1 MRYNEADWLRVLI
14 STKKSAGLDSP
25 MDFQFASPTR
35 LILGRGRLAQLP
47 ETAARLGKNAFVVL
61 DPSIRLHPPIL
72 EALRALASRQIRM
85 SEYVKPAGEPE
96 VESVNQAA
104 EAARQGECDLVISI
118 GGGSAIDLGKAVA
131 GLVTNGGNIQDYL
144 EGVGTGREADRPALP
159 HIAVPTTA
167 GTGAEV
173 TRNAVIRS
181 ARDRFKKSF
190 RSPYLYPSIAI
201 LDAELTIPLP
211 PEQTAYSGMDAITQL
226 IESFICKKANPITD
240 ALALAG
246 LAMAL
251 RSIRE
256 VYQDGA
262 NLDRREEMLLAS
274 TLSGICLANAG
285 LGLAH
290 GFASGLGALYNVP
303 HGKACAILLPH
314 ALKFNRCAR
323 LDKLAQIGQL
333 LTGETDLSPSEYA
346 DALILYVN
354 ELNREFGIPPDLKS
368 FHIPKE
374 DHALLVEMSMGNS
387 MAGNPVEVVP
397 AIARTILE
405 ALT

>member
-1 MRYNEADWLRVLI
+1 
-14 STKKSAGLDSP
+14 
-25 MDFQFASPTR
+25 MDFQFATPTR
-35 LILGRGRLAQLP
+35 LILGRGRIAELP
-47 ETAARLGKNAFVVL
+47 EAAARWGKRAFVVL
-61 DPSIRLHPPIL
+61 ENSIRGHSSVQQALH
-72 EALRALASRQIRM
+72 ALSVRLTQV

-96 VESVNQAA
+96 MESVNQAA
-104 EAARQGECDLVISI
+104 DTAREGGYDLVISI
-118 GGGSAIDLGKAVA
+118 GGGSAIDLGKTVA

-144 EGVGTGREADRPALP
+144 EGVGSGREANRPSLP

-181 ARDRFKKSF
+181 ASGRFKKSF
-190 RSPYLYPSIAI
+190 RSPYLYPAVAI
-201 LDAELTIPLP
+201 LDAGLTVPLP

-226 IESFICKKANPITD
+226 IESFICQKANPITD

-246 LAMAL
+246 LSLAL
-251 RSIRE
+251 PAIRE
-256 VYQDGA
+256 VYSDGS
-262 NLDRREEMLLAS
+262 NLERREAMLLAS

-290 GFASGLGALYNVP
+290 GFASGLGALYDVP

-323 LDKLAQIGQL
+323 LEKLARIGRL
-333 LTGETDLSPSEYA
+333 LTTETSLTTGEYA
-346 DALILYVN
+346 DLLIQHVVQ
-354 ELNREFGIPPDLKS
+354 LNQDFNIPQDLKP
-368 FHIPKE
+368 FQIPKE